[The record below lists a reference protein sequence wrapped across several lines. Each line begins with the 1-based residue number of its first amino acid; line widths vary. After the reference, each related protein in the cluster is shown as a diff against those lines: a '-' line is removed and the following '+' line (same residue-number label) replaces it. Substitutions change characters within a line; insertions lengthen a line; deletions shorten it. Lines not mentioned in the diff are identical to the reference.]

1 MTRTTVTQRAAC
13 VLIVAWCSLLMVVN
27 ANEPSKTEPSKLI
40 FNVTVGLEPG
50 DGPGGTGP
58 SEWPHPARLLVAM
71 APKGTLGREPR
82 LAVGQT
88 ERGRRRSSVATSTS

>member
-1 MTRTTVTQRAAC
+1 MTPTTVTQRAAC

-27 ANEPSKTEPSKLI
+27 ADEPSKTEPGKLI
-40 FNVTVGLEPG
+40 FNVGIGPEPG
-50 DGPGGTGP
+50 GEPGPR
-58 SEWPHPARLLVAM
+58 EWPHPGRLLVAM
-71 APKGTLGREPR
+71 APKGTLGEEPR